1 MFARHEPENPTHQ
14 SSDDQFARELLSGK
28 RSRGMHFGRELFG
41 HLPEDPRCKLCSAP
55 FAGPFTPVMRVIGK
69 TPWPRNP
76 KYCGS
81 CLTNLMKHRGG
92 AEIEASLLFAD
103 VRDSTTLA
111 ETMSPDEFRKAMTSF
126 FHVASKVLIDHDAI
140 IDKFVG
146 DEVIGI
152 FVPLLAGERFAER
165 AVVAGR
171 ALLKAMDGTL
181 PVGAGINTGVA
192 YVGTVGD
199 GELIDLTAMGDA
211 VNVAARLS
219 SAAASGELLVSA
231 STVAA
236 ARLSD
241 AGLEHRSLGLKGK
254 TETTDVVVFRDSAV

>member
-1 MFARHEPENPTHQ
+1 
-14 SSDDQFARELLSGK
+14 
-28 RSRGMHFGRELFG
+28 MHFGRELFG

-55 FAGPFTPVMRVIGK
+55 FAGPFTPVMRVLGK

-152 FVPLLAGERFAER
+152 FVPALAGERHAAR
-165 AVVAGR
+165 AVDAGR
-171 ALLKAMDGTL
+171 ALLAATGHGSSTAWL
-181 PVGAGINTGVA
+181 PIGAGVNTGIA
-192 YVGTVGD
+192 FVGTVGD
-199 GELIDLTAMGDA
+199 GDRVDVTALGDA
-211 VNVAARLS
+211 VNVTARLAS
-219 SAAASGELLVSA
+219 SAGAGELLV
-231 STVAA
+231 TVPAA
-236 ARLSD
+236 EAAMLNM
-241 AGLEHRSLGLKGK
+241 AGVAHRSLFLKGK
-254 TETTDVVVFRDSAV
+254 TQPTTVVVLGPS